1 MPIVGFDFTRIN
13 VERNEVAKG
22 KINISN
28 NVGIADIERND
39 LSVGNTKQA
48 GLRFI
53 FEYKSLYEPSF
64 AKIELGGH
72 IIYLT
77 DDKNADEIVNEWKR
91 EKKISKEIAEKI
103 INTVLAK
110 CNIQSIILS
119 NTVNLPPP
127 VPMPKV
133 NVAPASKT
141 EKKEERKEE
150 SAEKKSGE
158 KTSGRK

>member
-1 MPIVGFDFTRIN
+1 MPIVGFEFTKIN
-13 VERNEVAKG
+13 VERNDVAKG

-48 GLRFI
+48 GLRFV

-64 AKIELGGH
+64 AKIELAGH

-77 DDKNADEIVNEWKR
+77 DDKNANEIVNDWKR

-133 NVAPASKT
+133 NVAAAPKT
-141 EKKEERKEE
+141 EKKEEA
-150 SAEKKSGE
+150 AEKKSGE
-158 KTSGRK
+158 KTSGKK